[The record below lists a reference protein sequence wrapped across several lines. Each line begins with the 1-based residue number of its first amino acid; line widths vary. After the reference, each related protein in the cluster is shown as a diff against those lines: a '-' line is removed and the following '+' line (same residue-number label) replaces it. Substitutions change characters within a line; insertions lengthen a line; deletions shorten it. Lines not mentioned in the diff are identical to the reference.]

1 MKKKFAAKKLTW
13 AATSAVV
20 VLALTACG
28 SGTQKLEDVDYDMKG
43 ATAEPSVGFETPFA
57 ATGNQTHII
66 EDGSGDQV
74 NEGDALVLNASVFS
88 GADGKSQGSTYT
100 SSPLIIEV
108 NDQLKENAP
117 EIYDVVS
124 QAKVGTSFSY
134 TTNTTMGQDGTKSTS
149 SPGSAT
155 NVEVYTISQK
165 LPSSVEGEQKDLGAD
180 KPKFTLEGNKA
191 TLTLPENKGD
201 EPKEVV
207 TDDLIT
213 GNGETV
219 NEGDTVY
226 ARYIGVT
233 WNDGKVF
240 DQNYDAAP
248 AAFQLNKDSLVEG
261 WVEGL
266 AGKKVGSRV
275 MVTIPT
281 DKAYGENAK
290 ENQMP
295 EGPLVFVVDILGRSD
310 APAATET
317 QSAPAETGEAS
328 SAPAQSETPQPE
340 ESK

>member
-1 MKKKFAAKKLTW
+1 MKKKFAGKKMAW
-13 AATSAVV
+13 ATTSAVI

-66 EDGSGDQV
+66 EEGSGDQV
-74 NEGDALVLNASVFS
+74 AEGDVLVLNASVFS
-88 GADGKSQGSTYT
+88 GADGTSQGSTYT

-124 QAKVGTSFSY
+124 KAKVGTSFSY
-134 TTNTTMGQDGTKSTS
+134 TTNTTMGQDGSTS
-149 SPGSAT
+149 TSTPGSAT
-155 NVEVYTISQK
+155 NVEVYNISQK
-165 LPSSVEGEQKDLGAD
+165 LPSSVEGEQKDLGAN

-191 TLTLPENKGD
+191 NLTMPENKGD
-201 EPKEVV
+201 EPKDVI

-233 WNDGKVF
+233 WRDGKVF

-248 AAFQLNKDSLVEG
+248 AAFQLKKDSLVEG

-266 AGKKVGSRV
+266 SGKKVGSRV

-295 EGPLVFVVDILGRSD
+295 EGPLVFVVDILGRSAAA
-310 APAATET
+310 APAQT
-317 QSAPAETGEAS
+317 QSAPAES
-328 SAPAQSETPQPE
+328 SDAPSTATPAESPQPE